1 MFYWHELL
9 LIHIVLGAHLYRD
22 DSGKGC
28 PSRVTWSNCLWV
40 TRLHPRS
47 SWSNHCTPNIVG
59 IALNIF
65 FKATYSPRNLIP
77 LPVCP
82 APLKDQSNW
91 LPQWTLLWSLCYSNT
106 RIWYSKCVKPGMN
119 WSMTW
124 TQGCHHSQAIP
135 GFIHCALGSTPS
147 LSGKMPWGLG
157 PLQP

>member
-1 MFYWHELL
+1 MNYYSYTLFSVLISTGMIQERVAQAELL
-9 LIHIVLGAHLYRD
+9 DLTVYESPGCILALHGATTVPQH
-22 DSGKGC
+22 SCHSPKH
-28 PSRVTWSNCLWV
+28 V
-40 TRLHPRS
+40 
-47 SWSNHCTPNIVG
+47 
-59 IALNIF
+59 
-65 FKATYSPRNLIP
+65 FKATHSPRNLIP
-77 LPVCP
+77 LTVCP